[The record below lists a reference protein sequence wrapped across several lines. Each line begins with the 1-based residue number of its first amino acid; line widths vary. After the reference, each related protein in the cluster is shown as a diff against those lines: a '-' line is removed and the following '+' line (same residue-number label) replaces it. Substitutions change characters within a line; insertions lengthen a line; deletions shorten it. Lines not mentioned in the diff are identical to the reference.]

1 MRVLRRTT
9 IQTMEGATVRPTAV
23 FAKVRAFLREGYP
36 SAAPRQGYAPALALL
51 PPATSRR

>member
-1 MRVLRRTT
+1 M
-9 IQTMEGATVRPTAV
+9 RPTAV